1 MNRRRIA
8 VAALLGG
15 FAIAALAACS
25 TSEAGSGSTTES
37 GSHGSAASTK
47 SATTDATASTGSTSS
62 TGSAS
67 SPGSTASGASNP
79 TGTTTHPT
87 TGTVAPANA
96 PAVSFTYSCEITS
109 YEDLPGLPHTAL
121 YSPIIT
127 WKVTNATGMALSID
141 NPGLV
146 GSYGTYGPSGSM
158 DLYGGCYSDE
168 GTHTITAYT
177 VGGTGPQAHQTI
189 TKTGTMTRPTAPSF
203 ATTTAPRPL
212 PSSSHS

>member
-8 VAALLGG
+8 AAALLGG

-25 TSEAGSGSTTES
+25 SSEAGSGSTTES
-37 GSHGSAASTK
+37 GTHGSASGTK
-47 SATTDATASTGSTSS
+47 SATTDATSSTGATTSGNSASTGTTS
-62 TGSAS
+62 
-67 SPGSTASGASNP
+67 
-79 TGTTTHPT
+79 HPT
-87 TGTVAPANA
+87 SGTGAPANA
-96 PAVSFTYSCEITS
+96 PAVSFSYSCEITS

-127 WKVTNATGMALSID
+127 WKTTNATGMALSID

-158 DLYGGCYSDE
+158 DLYAGCYKDE
-168 GTHTITAYT
+168 GTHTISAYT

-189 TKTGTMTRPTAPSF
+189 TKTGTMVRPTTPPF
-203 ATTTAPRPL
+203 ATTSAPL

>member
-25 TSEAGSGSTTES
+25 SSEAGSGSTTES

-47 SATTDATASTGSTSS
+47 SATTDATTSSSSTTSGSSTSS
-62 TGSAS
+62 
-67 SPGSTASGASNP
+67 
-79 TGTTTHPT
+79 GTTSHPTSGT
-87 TGTVAPANA
+87 TGTAANA
-96 PAVSFTYSCEITS
+96 PAISFSYSCEITS

-121 YSPIIT
+121 YSPIVT
-127 WKVTNATGMALSID
+127 WKATNATGMALSID

-158 DLYGGCYSDE
+158 DLYAGCYKDE

-189 TKTGTMTRPTAPSF
+189 TKTGTMIRPTAPPF
-203 ATTTAPRPL
+203 ATTTSPRPL